1 MKHLT
6 SFLTTAVLVGVCL
19 SPLGFAG
26 AQQASPLP
34 QGTPS
39 GDTWLPRATATIPSG
54 ANIPP
59 PPQGSQRVQGTE
71 GQSVEGT
78 TESQRVQGVI
88 GPVLETETVRFT
100 NPLEFDTIT
109 GFLIGIIEII
119 LIFALPVVVLFII
132 YAGFLYVA
140 AQGDE
145 TKLTTARSALTWA
158 IVGGVIVL
166 GALQIVALI
175 EGTIEAL

>member
-1 MKHLT
+1 MISCKNKTLQW
-6 SFLTTAVLVGVCL
+6 LQEAGVPVLVML
-19 SPLGFAG
+19 LAPRALH
-26 AQQASPLP
+26 AQ
-34 QGTPS
+34 S
-39 GDTWLPRATATIPSG
+39 GDSSG
-54 ANIPP
+54 AGENVT
-59 PPQGSQRVQGTE
+59 S
-71 GQSVEGT
+71 S
-78 TESQRVQGVI
+78 
-88 GPVLETETVRFT
+88 LT
-100 NPLEFDTIT
+100 NPLEFETIT

-119 LIFALPVVVLFII
+119 LIFALPIVVLFII

-175 EGTIEAL
+175 EGTIKAL